1 MINKTIASFTAALM
15 TLSVFTGTV
24 SVMNFA
30 AADYAQQEIQA

>member
-1 MINKTIASFTAALM
+1 MISKTLASFTAVLV

-30 AADYAQQEIQA
+30 AADYAAQEIQA

>member
-1 MINKTIASFTAALM
+1 MISKTIASFTAVLM

-30 AADYAQQEIQA
+30 ASEEAAWEVQA